1 MEYQVTDLDHPQ
13 LTSAIRTLETEQEG
27 LQALVLQMEG
37 ALGEAFLKTLELISG
52 CEGRVILTG
61 VGKSGHIGRKI
72 TATLASTGTP
82 AHFVHSSEASHGDLG
97 MMARKDVIIALSWS
111 GETAELKDLIDYSRR
126 FSVPLVAIT
135 SQEDSTLVRAADV
148 VLCLPRVKEAC
159 PHGLA
164 PTTSTTMQLAI
175 GDALAVALLE
185 QKGFTAQNFKVFHP
199 GGKLGASL
207 SFVRDLMHDGE
218 ELPLAGTSIPMS
230 DALLIM
236 TEKSFGCLGVIDD
249 EGLLVGVITDGDLR
263 RHMSDGLL
271 DSSAGQIMTKSPITV
286 TPDML
291 ASEAMKLI
299 NSISITSLFVVDNG
313 RPIGI
318 VHIHDLLRAGV
329 A

>member
-1 MEYQVTDLDHPQ
+1 MDHPH
-13 LTSAIRTLETEQEG
+13 LASAIRTLNTEQQG
-27 LQALVLQMEG
+27 LQALIDSLDG
-37 ALGEAFLKTLELISG
+37 PLGQAFISAVELIAA

-61 VGKSGHIGRKI
+61 VGKSGHVGRKI

-97 MMARKDVIIALSWS
+97 MLAAKDVILALSWS
-111 GETAELKDLIDYSRR
+111 GETAELKDLINYSRR
-126 FSVPLVAIT
+126 FDVSLVAVT
-135 SQEDSTLVRAADV
+135 SQTGSTLGRAADI
-148 VLCLPRVKEAC
+148 VLGLPQVGEAC

-185 QKGFTAQNFKVFHP
+185 RKGFTAQNFKQFHP

-207 SFVRDLMHDGE
+207 SFMRDLMHGGA
-218 ELPLAGTSIPMS
+218 ELPLTQAATPMS

-236 TEKSFGCLGVIDD
+236 TEKSFGCLGIVD
-249 EGLLVGVITDGDLR
+249 EGGLLAGIITDGDLR
-263 RHMSDGLL
+263 RHMSSGLL
-271 DSSAGQIMTKSPITV
+271 DATAADIMTASPV
-286 TPDML
+286 TAPPDML
-291 ASEAMKLI
+291 ASEAMKLL
-299 NSISITSLFVVDNG
+299 NSVSITSLFVVDNG

>member
-1 MEYQVTDLDHPQ
+1 MTLLDHPH
-13 LTSAIRTLETEQEG
+13 LASAIRTLEMETQG
-27 LQALVLQMEG
+27 LEALIKRMDGPLGQALIETV
-37 ALGEAFLKTLELISG
+37 ELISG

-72 TATLASTGTP
+72 TATMASTGTP

-97 MMARKDVIIALSWS
+97 MLAAKDVIIALSWS
-111 GETAELKDLIDYSRR
+111 GETRELKDLIDYSRR
-126 FSVPLVAIT
+126 FSVPLVALT
-135 SQEDSTLVRAADV
+135 SRKDSTLGQAADL
-148 VLCLPRVKEAC
+148 VLELPRVSEAC

-164 PTTSTTMQLAI
+164 PTTSTTMQLAL
-175 GDALAVALLE
+175 GDALALALLE
-185 QKGFTAQNFKVFHP
+185 RKGFTAQNFKVFHP

-207 SFVRDLMHDGE
+207 SFVRDLMHEGD
-218 ELPLAGTSIPMS
+218 ELPLAHIAAPMS
-230 DALLIM
+230 EALLIM
-236 TEKSFGCLGVIDD
+236 TEKSFGCLGIVEED
-249 EGLLVGVITDGDLR
+249 GLLAGIITDGDLR
-263 RHMSDGLL
+263 RHMSSGLL
-271 DSSAGQIMTKSPITV
+271 DAPADRIMTRSPVTV
-286 TPDML
+286 GPDML

>member
-1 MEYQVTDLDHPQ
+1 METLDHPQ
-13 LTSAIRTLETEQEG
+13 LASAIRTLETEKQG
-27 LQALVLQMEG
+27 LEALAGQMEG
-37 ALGEAFLKTLELISG
+37 SLGSAFLKTLELISG

-97 MMARKDVIIALSWS
+97 MMTRKDVIIALSWS
-111 GETAELKDLIDYSRR
+111 GETAELKDLIDYSKR
-126 FSVPLVAIT
+126 FSVPLVAVT
-135 SQEDSTLVRAADV
+135 SQEKSTLARAADI
-148 VLCLPRVKEAC
+148 VLCLPCVKEAC

-175 GDALAVALLE
+175 GDALAVSLLE
-185 QKGFTAQNFKVFHP
+185 HKGFTAQNFKDFHP

-207 SFVRDLMHDGE
+207 SFVRDLMHDGKAM
-218 ELPLAGTSIPMS
+218 PLTGEATPMT

-236 TEKSFGCLGVIDD
+236 TEKSFGCLGVVND
-249 EGLLVGVITDGDLR
+249 EGMLSGIITDGDLR
-263 RHMSDGLL
+263 RHMSEGLL
-271 DSSAGQIMTKSPITV
+271 GSITGQIMTTSPVTV
-286 TPDML
+286 EPDML